1 MPSNPSPEERGL
13 RDSLEQEIYDEMSG
27 GPPNRTT
34 RWPDLLDAYARA
46 VYERCLRDAMAVVEG
61 MRKSTEVGIIPKF
74 GSFPVC
80 KTCHIASM
88 YFEHEGHD
96 CETHNA
102 TLDLTLAAL
111 RTLTPTESPT

>member
-1 MPSNPSPEERGL
+1 VRG
-13 RDSLEQEIYDEMSG
+13 
-27 GPPNRTT
+27 
-34 RWPDLLDAYARA
+34 
-46 VYERCLRDAMAVVEG
+46 VVEG
-61 MRKSTEVGIIPKF
+61 MRKDTQVGVIPKF

-88 YFEHEGHD
+88 HFDHEGHD

-111 RTLTPTESPT
+111 NALAQPEGAE

>member
-1 MPSNPSPEERGL
+1 
-13 RDSLEQEIYDEMSG
+13 
-27 GPPNRTT
+27 
-34 RWPDLLDAYARA
+34 
-46 VYERCLRDAMAVVEG
+46 VEG